1 MLRKSCVGKADGNE
15 PIGAR
20 TSLATKK
27 RTAAKTINLNA
38 HVKGRAAAIARAQR
52 ISAGGGGRGEG
63 ALHQQAHLIILNGG
77 MSAQKMRKAIRTR
90 SVRGEKVIG
99 M

>member
-1 MLRKSCVGKADGNE
+1 MLRRSCVGKADGNE

-27 RTAAKTINLNA
+27 RTAAKTLNSNA
-38 HVKGRAAAIARAQR
+38 LVKGRAAAIARAQR
-52 ISAGGGGRGEG
+52 MSAGGGGRGERVV
-63 ALHQQAHLIILNGG
+63 HQQAHLIILNGG

-90 SVRGEKVIG
+90 SVREVKR
-99 M
+99 